1 MRIGAYSFR
10 PGRWPSLAVLL
21 LLPVLLWLGFWQ
33 LDRAEQKRAWL
44 TKLESALQRETIDLN
59 AAQPAY
65 ETLTHRR
72 VVAHGRYD
80 PAHQLLLDN
89 QVRDKQPGYLVLTP
103 LRLASSDVAVLV
115 DRGWVP
121 LSPDRSQLP
130 EITVT
135 AEPLA
140 VRGVIDR
147 GPSIGL
153 KLGIATAES
162 GWPLRLQYL
171 DFTLLNQRLPYRLL
185 PYLVRLAPDQP
196 QGYRRDW
203 QPVTEMGPATHIGY
217 AVQWFGLALALVVI
231 YLVVNTSRNGASKR
245 D

>member
-1 MRIGAYSFR
+1 L
-10 PGRWPSLAVLL
+10 LAVLL
-21 LLPVLLWLGFWQ
+21 LLPVLLTLGFWQ

-44 TKLESALQRETIDLN
+44 TNLESALQRETIDLN
-59 AAQPAY
+59 TVQLDY
-65 ETLTHRR
+65 EALAHRR

-103 LRLASSDVAVLV
+103 LRLAGSDMAVLV

-121 LSPDRSQLP
+121 LPPDRSQLP
-130 EITVT
+130 VVAVT
-135 AEPLA
+135 AEPL
-140 VRGVIDR
+140 VVHGVIDR
-147 GPSIGL
+147 GPSAGL
-153 KLGIATAES
+153 KLGTATAES

-171 DFTLLNQRLPYRLL
+171 DFTLLDQRLPYRVL

-203 QPVTEMGPATHIGY
+203 QPMTEKGPAMHIGY

-231 YLVVNTSRNGASKR
+231 YLVVNTSRNGESKR